1 MYYEKYLNYLHTSSG
16 WAAEDDIAKLAGCLQ
31 GEWSKPHD
39 EGGVII
45 SNHDGKLIVDGGDEC
60 RHVLIIGATG
70 TGKSRLIIMPSL
82 LYSLTSKKKR
92 SFVVFDVKGELEAS
106 TASIAEQQ
114 GYRLRRIDFRNPES
128 GDGWNPFVKINRLY
142 KQGGK
147 ARSKARKLL
156 EDFIVAIFNDGPN
169 ARIDPFWRNI
179 SGSLFRGICS
189 VIWENGED
197 LTLPWIMKMIN
208 SIPGDKDEDHK
219 SLLFRAAN
227 RLPEDSIAHR
237 NLEGFKNGSNIT
249 RGNVIACFNT
259 YMSTF
264 TSRDDIM
271 EMMSSQTSLDFRDIS
286 KIPTVLYI
294 SLPDDTTALGGLQGM
309 LITQLM
315 QDLNECAM
323 SNGGILPI
331 RTEIYLDE
339 ICNIHPA
346 IPSLESSLTISRS
359 RGIRYVLAIQS
370 YSQLCGVY
378 ESAAE
383 TIAANC
389 STWVALN
396 IAKDETFRTK
406 LSQLCGDNPLGDP
419 LITPSQLALLQ
430 YEEGIVIRERSVP
443 FFAQFED
450 LSKTKERM
458 KIPDD
463 ALQKKSKGLFH
474 ER

>member
-1 MYYEKYLNYLHTSSG
+1 M
-16 WAAEDDIAKLAGCLQ
+16 
-31 GEWSKPHD
+31 
-39 EGGVII
+39 
-45 SNHDGKLIVDGGDEC
+45 
-60 RHVLIIGATG
+60 
-70 TGKSRLIIMPSL
+70 
-82 LYSLTSKKKR
+82 
-92 SFVVFDVKGELEAS
+92 EAS
-106 TASIAEQQ
+106 TASIAKQQ
-114 GYRLRRIDFRNPES
+114 GYRLRKIDFRNPEC
-128 GDGWNPFVKINRLY
+128 GDCWNPFIKINRLY

-156 EDFIVAIFNDGPN
+156 EDFIAAIFNDGPN

-179 SGSLFRGICS
+179 SASLFRGICT

-197 LTLPWIMKMIN
+197 LTLPWILKMVN

-219 SLLFRAAN
+219 SLLFRAAEQ
-227 RLPEDSIAHR
+227 LPDDSLAHR
-237 NLEGFKNGSNIT
+237 NLDGFRNGSNIT

-271 EMMSSQTSLDFRDIS
+271 EMMSSQSSLDFRDIS
-286 KIPTVLYI
+286 LTPTVLYI
-294 SLPDDTTALGGLQGM
+294 SLPDDTTALGGLQEI

-315 QDLNECAM
+315 QDLNESAM
-323 SNGGILPI
+323 NNSGILPI

-383 TIAANC
+383 TISANC
-389 STWVALN
+389 STWVSLN
-396 IAKDETFRTK
+396 ICKDESFRMK
-406 LSQLCGDNPLGDP
+406 VSQLCGENLLGDP

-443 FFAQFED
+443 FFAQYED
-450 LSKTKERM
+450 FSKVKQRM
-458 KIPDD
+458 K
-463 ALQKKSKGLFH
+463 ALNIGNQKSSQCSFR